1 MDTHGFLY
9 QLTEWIESLPDR
21 PFMLLLFIMGGAML
35 FMPLGWLLRKLAQ
48 LAAGKTVSMLGGA
61 GEEEMQKLGAI
72 IYGGAGNDGR
82 IDGIPARFTTGPV
95 THEGT
100 TIGYEAEFIYEVA
113 NSRGIKLVVH
123 RTGPLHRPLEFLPPE
138 APEVPESLKA
148 VGYTLR
154 CDPPELAAEA
164 ARKAAALGPFA
175 AGGDLTE
182 ITLKDSELK
191 ARLYSDSD
199 WEEGK
204 LSALLKAGA
213 AAARNFN

>member
-1 MDTHGFLY
+1 
-9 QLTEWIESLPDR
+9 
-21 PFMLLLFIMGGAML
+21 MLLLFIMGGASL
-35 FMPLGWLLRKLAQ
+35 FMLPTLLLKKLAHR
-48 LAAGKTVSMLGGA
+48 AANKTADLLGGA
-61 GEEEMQKLGAI
+61 DEEEMQKLGAMM
-72 IYGGAGNDGR
+72 YGGAGNDGR

-95 THEGT
+95 AHKGG

-113 NSRGIKLVVH
+113 NTRGIKLVVH
-123 RTGPLHRPLEFLPPE
+123 RAGPLHRPLEFLPPE

-148 VGYTLR
+148 AGYTLR

-164 ARKAAALGPFA
+164 ARKAAALAPFA

-182 ITLKDSELK
+182 LTLKGSELK

-199 WEEGK
+199 WEEEQ
-204 LSALLKAGA
+204 LSVLLKTGA

>member
-1 MDTHGFLY
+1 MDAHGFSY
-9 QLTEWIESLPDR
+9 QLTEWIETLPDR

-35 FMPLGWLLRKLAQ
+35 FLPLGWLLRKLAQ
-48 LAAGKTVSMLGGA
+48 LAAGKTASLLGGTS
-61 GEEEMQKLGAI
+61 EEELQKLGAM

-82 IDGIPARFTTGPV
+82 IDGIPARFSTGPV
-95 THEGT
+95 THKGA

-113 NSRGIKLVVH
+113 NPLDIKLVVH
-123 RTGPLHRPLEFLPPE
+123 LSGPLHRPLEFLPPE

-148 VGYTLR
+148 AGYTLR
-154 CDPPELAAEA
+154 CAPPELAAEA
-164 ARKAAALGPFA
+164 ARKAAALGA
-175 AGGDLTE
+175 LTADGDLTE
-182 ITLKDSELK
+182 LTLKGGELK